1 MFFDLWSVV
10 YDNPVVQRAVYRVE
24 HDAVMAVLPAQ
35 SKTIL
40 DVGCGTGLLT
50 GRLATERPQATV
62 TGFDFSAGMLDQ
74 ARQQSPTQSWV
85 RGDATRLPV
94 RSSGIDVI
102 TCTESFHWYPDQPA
116 AVSEFARVLRP
127 NGRAIITFLSPPA
140 AVLSRLAGAALN
152 LACQPATFPTRGE
165 LRMMLRQAGLEV
177 VSQRPIRFA
186 ASVIGPVIT
195 VAELPA

>member
-1 MFFDLWSVV
+1 
-10 YDNPVVQRAVYRVE
+10 
-24 HDAVMAVLPAQ
+24 MAVLPAQ

-50 GRLATERPQATV
+50 ARLAAERPEASV
-62 TGFDFSAGMLDQ
+62 TGFDFSAGMLEQ
-74 ARQQSPTQSWV
+74 GRQRDPNRSWV

-94 RSSGIDVI
+94 RASCIDVI

-116 AVSEFARVLRP
+116 ALREFARVLRP

-140 AVLSRLAGAALN
+140 VVLSRLAGAALN
-152 LACQPATFPTRGE
+152 LAGQPATFPTRAE
-165 LRMMLRQAGLEV
+165 LRQMVRESGLEV

-195 VAELPA
+195 VAERAAPSGSALR